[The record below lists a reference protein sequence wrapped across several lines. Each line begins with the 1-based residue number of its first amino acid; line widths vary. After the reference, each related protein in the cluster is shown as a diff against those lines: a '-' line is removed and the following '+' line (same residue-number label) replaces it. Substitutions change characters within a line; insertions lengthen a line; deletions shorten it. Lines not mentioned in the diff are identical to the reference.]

1 MNGIDTAAQLAVLP
15 RDYTAQVF
23 AGRIE
28 VVGPA
33 ARARGLLA

>member
-33 ARARGLLA
+33 ARARGMLE